1 LIRSFMERTV
11 VGDPDME
18 PLAELKKL
26 GSPVQVEYMRGGAH
40 FIAQIEK

>member
-1 LIRSFMERTV
+1 
-11 VGDPDME
+11 
-18 PLAELKKL
+18 LAELKKL